1 MKTLITG
8 ATGHLGTSLVS
19 SLLALDENKNNL
31 VLLGNS
37 EKRSDVLRRKYGVKV
52 HVGDIS
58 NDSFLNSIFKSNKIS
73 RIIHCAAIKYVSI
86 SNDNPTRTVEVNVIG
101 SYNLYNLAIKY
112 DVQDMIS
119 VSTDKAINPTNI
131 YGMSKRLMEAMAIE
145 RGFTVISGVNF
156 FGSTGSVLDIWF
168 DQVNQKKELTIT
180 DLDCVRYFV
189 KTEDMV
195 NLILGS
201 FGKNSVIHCDKVY
214 RVLMGDLLLA
224 FKKVFNYEASKI
236 TGLLEGEKIIE
247 EIPKE
252 VNVLDST
259 DDLLEEM
266 VSLWKMSKFED

>member
-8 ATGHLGTSLVS
+8 ATGHLGSSLVH
-19 SLLALDENKNNL
+19 SLLSSGENRNNL

-58 NDSFLNSIFKSNKIS
+58 SDAFLNSIFKLNKIS

-86 SNDNPTRTVEVNVIG
+86 SNDNPTRTIKVNIIG

-112 DVQDMIS
+112 GVQDVIS
-119 VSTDKAINPTNI
+119 ISTDKAINPTNI
-131 YGMSKRLMEAMAIE
+131 YGMSKRLMEEMALE
-145 RGFTVISGVNF
+145 LGFTVVSGVNF

-168 DQVNQKKELTIT
+168 EQLNQKQKLTIT

-195 NLILGS
+195 TLILSS
-201 FGKNSVIHCDKVY
+201 FGKNKVIHCEQVY
-214 RVLMGDLLLA
+214 RVVMGNLLSA
-224 FKKVFNYEASKI
+224 FKKVFDYDESHI
-236 TGLLEGEKIIE
+236 TGLLEGEKVVE
-247 EIPKE
+247 EIPDA
-252 VNVLDST
+252 VSVHDST
-259 DDLLEEM
+259 DSLLEEM
-266 VSLWKMSKFED
+266 IGVWNKSKFED